1 MNLVAAHFLRRFAQG
16 LRLVAD
22 ELDPP
27 ILTQTMGPA
36 RVTYH
41 HTP

>member
-1 MNLVAAHFLRRFAQG
+1 MNATAAVLLRRVAQA

-22 ELDPP
+22 RLDPP

-41 HTP
+41 RS

>member
-1 MNLVAAHFLRRFAQG
+1 MNTAAALLLRRLAQA

-22 ELDPP
+22 QLDPP

-41 HTP
+41 RT

>member
-1 MNLVAAHFLRRFAQG
+1 MNTTVALLLRRLAQG

-22 ELDPP
+22 QLDPP

-41 HTP
+41 RS

>member
-1 MNLVAAHFLRRFAQG
+1 MNTTVALLLRRLAQA

-22 ELDPP
+22 QLDPP

-41 HTP
+41 RS